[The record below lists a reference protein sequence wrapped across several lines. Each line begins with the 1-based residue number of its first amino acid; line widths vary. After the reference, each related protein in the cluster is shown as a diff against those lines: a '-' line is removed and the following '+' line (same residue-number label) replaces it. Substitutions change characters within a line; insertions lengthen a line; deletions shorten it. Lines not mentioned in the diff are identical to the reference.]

1 MRRALSTL
9 LLATTALALTQ
20 GCSSEPAKPL
30 AEKAEKL
37 EAEKP
42 KSIEARTFKI
52 ESAGSSVGFEME
64 APLEKIRGRIPEGAI
79 SGEINVDFMDLTK
92 SNGLVHVDIKE
103 LELFQRKAGD
113 DGNLGEETKSDLQNE
128 HARNWLEIGEDAPEE
143 DRGKN
148 TRVEYSVKTVKSA
161 SVTDLTKVTGPE
173 RKVTLQVEGEFL
185 LHQRKATKAAELE
198 LVFHFDG
205 DKPTKMAVKTVKPLG
220 IGLEEYD
227 VRPREAF
234 GKLAAKTLGAL
245 SDKVAQQADLS
256 VEFVAV
262 PDPNQAPAP
271 APAGDAAAKDEK
283 KEAAPAY

>member
-9 LLATTALALTQ
+9 LLATTALALTSA
-20 GCSSEPAKPL
+20 CSSEPAKPL

-37 EAEKP
+37 EPEQP

-52 ESAGSSVGFEME
+52 QGPGSSVGFEME
-64 APLEKIRGRIPEGAI
+64 APLEKIRGRVPEGAI

-113 DGNLGEETKSDLQNE
+113 DGKLGEETKSDLQNE
-128 HARNWLEIGEDAPEE
+128 HARAWLEIGEDAPEE
-143 DRGKN
+143 DRVKN
-148 TRVEYSVKTVKSA
+148 TRVEYSVKNVKSA
-161 SVTDLTKVTGPE
+161 SVTDLTKVAGAE

-185 LHQRKATKAAELE
+185 LHQRKATKEAELE
-198 LVFHFDG
+198 VVFTFDG
-205 DKPTKMAVKTVKPLG
+205 DTPTKMTVKTVKPLG

-256 VEFVAV
+256 VEFTAV
-262 PDPNQAPAP
+262 PDRAQKPAAAPA
-271 APAGDAAAKDEK
+271 ADAAKEEK